1 MSLND
6 LFAAE
11 LDANGIPYLREYRA
25 IPNRKLAYDFC
36 IPAYGKIPTLLL
48 VELQG
53 GTWVSHS
60 GHTTGK
66 AIQRD
71 CEKVSLATLY
81 KCAIMLFTTQDVEDG
96 TAITMI
102 KRYLEE

>member
-6 LFAAE
+6 LFATE
-11 LDANGIPYLREYRA
+11 LDANGILYLREYMA

-53 GTWVSHS
+53 GIWVSHS

-66 AIQRD
+66 GIQRD
-71 CEKVSLATLY
+71 CEKVSLATLNR
-81 KCAIMLFTTQDVEDG
+81 CAIMLFTTQDVEDG
-96 TAITMI
+96 TAIMI
-102 KRYLEE
+102 IRKYLG